1 MPVLRKAMNKKTLI
15 IAIVAITGIA
25 GAIWFFNDSKN
36 KLYAYVPK
44 ESIAVGKV
52 SIVSLFK
59 KMDFE
64 KIKKQDV
71 VADAMDKIKDEA
83 PKFFKEVMESPDK
96 SGVDFKVD
104 PVVFFSLDE
113 DEVNNMQGGILLAV
127 DNKENIKK
135 LIENIG
141 ESAGADY
148 TFREDK
154 DMNKAYPSEEN
165 DREHAFA
172 WNNDVLVITFKE
184 GYKNETNI
192 SNYAEKILSLEKTNN
207 IYETKGFGQ
216 FVKNSGDVDFFVNMD
231 QIVKILNNN
240 VGLKE
245 LSKNN
250 ARALESIK
258 NMDGF
263 SAHLN
268 FEDASVDLN
277 SFVYYENPE
286 KVDKLLKGNLDK
298 KYTDYLTSNG
308 KSVGAFGASLD
319 AQTLIQMTESVVG
332 NEDINEVVI
341 PDYTMKDIL
350 KMLTGEFAVSVSEFK
365 EIEVTEMD
373 MDYETFEMYEVKRKR
388 MMPVF
393 NLQLGI
399 SKPSDIKK
407 IIEFMASNNYQIK
420 SDGGVYSINSELGD
434 MYIVPQN
441 DRLIISTDPKAANI
455 KNGNPWQK
463 PSNENIT
470 KTLTENAMAFYLS
483 LNPDD
488 YPLES
493 MGGKMSKKA
502 SNFMGMMQ
510 DLTMVS
516 TDNDKSVV
524 RLNLKKGE
532 GNSLYRLVNG
542 ILELGDFDNLFDSNS
557 ATTEETPYMEEEPA
571 AVYDTAVE
579 YVQ

>member
-1 MPVLRKAMNKKTLI
+1 MNKKTLI

-25 GAIWFFNDSKN
+25 GAIWFFSGSKN

-71 VADAMDKIKDEA
+71 VADAMDKMKDEA
-83 PKFFKEVMESPDK
+83 PKFFKEMMESPEK

-113 DEVNNMQGGILLAV
+113 DEANNMQGGILLAV

-154 DMNKAYPSEEN
+154 DLNKAYPSEEN

-184 GYKNETNI
+184 GYRNETNI
-192 SNYAEKILSLEKTNN
+192 SNYAEKILSLEKSNN
-207 IYETKGFGQ
+207 IYENKGFGQ

-231 QIVKILNNN
+231 QMVKILNNN
-240 VGLKE
+240 GGLKE

-277 SFVYYENPE
+277 SYAYYENPE

-319 AQTLIQMTESVVG
+319 AQALIQMTESVVG
-332 NEDINEVVI
+332 NDDMNEIVI

-350 KMLTGEFAVSVSEFK
+350 KMLTGEFVVSVSEFK

-373 MDYETFEMYEVKRKR
+373 FDYETYEMYPVQRKR
-388 MMPVF
+388 MMPVI

-407 IIEFMASNNYQIK
+407 ILEFMASNNSQMK
-420 SDGGVYSINSELGD
+420 SDGGVYSINSKLGD

-441 DRLIISTDPKAANI
+441 DRLIISSDPKAANI

-516 TDNDKSVV
+516 TDNDKSVM
-524 RLNLKKGE
+524 RLNLKQGE

-557 ATTEETPYMEEEPA
+557 ATTEETPYMEEPA
-571 AVYDTAVE
+571 ATTADTTTVE
-579 YVQ
+579 YMQ

>member
-1 MPVLRKAMNKKTLI
+1 MNKKTLI

>member
-1 MPVLRKAMNKKTLI
+1 LPVLRKAMNKKTLI